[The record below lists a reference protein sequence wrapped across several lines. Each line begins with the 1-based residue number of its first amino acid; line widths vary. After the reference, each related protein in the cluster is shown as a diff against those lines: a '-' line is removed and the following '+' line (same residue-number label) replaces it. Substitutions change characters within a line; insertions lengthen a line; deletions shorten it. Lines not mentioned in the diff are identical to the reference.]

1 MSSTT
6 LTTSSQRARE
16 ALYPYRVRCAGLEYV
31 ALAASACAAIADA
44 ITLHGVAGASAQPFA
59 KTGARK

>member
-1 MSSTT
+1 MNTPATHAPT
-6 LTTSSQRARE
+6 LR
-16 ALYPYRVRCAGLEYV
+16 PYRAYRIRCAGLEYI
-31 ALAASACAAIADA
+31 ALATGPAQAIADA

>member
-1 MSSTT
+1 MTAPT
-6 LTTSSQRARE
+6 LH
-16 ALYPYRVRCAGLEYV
+16 PYRVRCAGLEYV

-44 ITLHGVAGASAQPFA
+44 IALHGVAGASAQPFA

>member
-1 MSSTT
+1 MNTPATHAPT
-6 LTTSSQRARE
+6 LRA
-16 ALYPYRVRCAGLEYV
+16 YRIRAAGLEYI

>member
-1 MSSTT
+1 MTT
-6 LTTSSQRARE
+6 TRTTP
-16 ALYPYRVRCAGLEYV
+16 ALRPYRIRCAGLEYV